1 MNQITI
7 KRAVGLAAALCM
19 MFVFIILGSLPVRAA
34 GALKATATAASG
46 SLESG
51 ASTAIQVDFVHE
63 GWDVDPPT
71 SVSITVTPNAGLTG
85 SCDPLSATPTKN
97 GENSTLTYSVLI
109 PKDKFTYN
117 GVNNA
122 GLTFEVTYHNG
133 GSTYTAV
140 ASLNVTKDPDDDG
153 GDSGPVTPSTP
164 TGNLIGVKP
173 GTALPSIKAGESKT
187 IEIPLTGTSS
197 NSRYAGKT
205 QITAQLPEGIYFNTA
220 TAMQELNF
228 SSRSKEQTLK
238 LPISADSEAK
248 SGVFPITL
256 EAIYK
261 YSGQQIKE
269 TIQINLKVEGKTETE
284 ASSGL
289 SIKGYQVSKPQIKAG
304 EGFNLTLTVA
314 NTGNTPCENVKV
326 TLDGLATEG
335 ITVNGGMDTQTIQNI
350 AAGGTGTVTFSL
362 LSSKEMVTGNHS
374 LTANAACG
382 EIAGTAKVFV
392 AVEGKPAESDKEE
405 DGPKAS
411 TPRVVIDGYTFTTL
425 DEEGNPAEENSQSV
439 EGGKTFRLSLNLKN
453 TSTAAAVENL
463 KMTISSVAD
472 DTTGGVFT
480 PANSSNTFFI
490 SKVGAGQSFSEVI
503 DLLVKA
509 DAPPKSYGLQVAVS
523 YEAVLNNERVTVDDS
538 ETITIPV
545 TQPDRFEV
553 EDVQVWGPVY
563 FGESI
568 NPTVN
573 YVNKGKSSIYNLSIR
588 VEGTNFTTGEPSS
601 YVGNVES
608 GNGDYYE
615 ASLNPEAVGMV
626 EGKFILSYEDAA
638 GNLKEVEKPF
648 SVEVIEMENPDPG
661 IDVGP
666 VEPIEPESTGMPVWG
681 WILIGVGVVGAAVVT
696 ILIIKKKKA
705 SKKLDAEDDYD
716 D

>member
-19 MFVFIILGSLPVRAA
+19 MFVFILGSLPVRAEESS
-34 GALKATATAASG
+34 ATASVTLTPSEIAAGDDFVMQIDINAPAFKQRTATITIQGVGGLSGSAEFKDVSFSKEGETQITTDAASIKYKG
-46 SLESG
+46 SGETSLF
-51 ASTAIQVDFVHE
+51 IQMVSKDGTVKEEFVKKVK
-63 GWDVDPPT
+63 GF
-71 SVSITVTPNAGLTG
+71 
-85 SCDPLSATPTKN
+85 TPTETDN
-97 GENSTLTYSVLI
+97 G
-109 PKDKFTYN
+109 
-117 GVNNA
+117 
-122 GLTFEVTYHNG
+122 
-133 GSTYTAV
+133 
-140 ASLNVTKDPDDDG
+140 DD
-153 GDSGPVTPSTP
+153 DSGPVTPSTP

-382 EIAGTAKVFV
+382 EITGSAKIFV

-509 DAPPKSYGLQVAVS
+509 DAPPKSYGLQVSVS

-681 WILIGVGVVGAAVVT
+681 WILIGVGVAGAAVVT